1 MILMHPRIQAKPY
14 LLKNFKLNPL
24 AQIKLK
30 QLIHIYGLKKTHQR
44 LNLDK

>member
-1 MILMHPRIQAKPY
+1 MHPRIQAKPY

-30 QLIHIYGLKKTHQR
+30 QLINVDIKKIKTHQC